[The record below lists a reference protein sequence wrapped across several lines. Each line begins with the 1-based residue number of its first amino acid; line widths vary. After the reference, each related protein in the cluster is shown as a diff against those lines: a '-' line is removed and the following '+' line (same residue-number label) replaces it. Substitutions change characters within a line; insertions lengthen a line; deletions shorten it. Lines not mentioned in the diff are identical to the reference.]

1 MKSIVWLAVMF
12 AALFF
17 RAQAHSEVIRSTGA
31 PDTFVYRAKNYRD
44 PFVPLAKGAQAMSA
58 QPVIKNLDELEQE
71 FDPSLLVVKAMV
83 AGRDK
88 RSAGMAVIGSP
99 TNSQENYLIQ
109 GSRIKHLPSGNIL
122 RSYAAQIQEN
132 LVIVKRIKG
141 QPSMVSVT
149 FPKEKE
155 EESSHE

>member
-1 MKSIVWLAVMF
+1 MKGIVWPVIMLAV
-12 AALFF
+12 LFC
-17 RAQAHSEVIRSTGA
+17 RAQAHSEVIRSTGV

-44 PFVPLAKGAQAMSA
+44 PFVPLAKGAQSISA
-58 QPVIKNLDELEQE
+58 QPSVKNLDELEQE
-71 FDPSLLVVKAMV
+71 FDPSLLIVKAMM

-88 RSAGMAVIGSP
+88 RSASMAVIGSP
-99 TNSQENYLIQ
+99 TNVQENYLIQ

-132 LVIVKRIKG
+132 QVIVKRIKG